1 MFLDAFGCQCRAL
14 TAVASVAKS
23 AEAKF
28 GKYYDAFIPGIKA
41 IVVATA
47 PKAGT
52 DPQVCCCRSTLIH
65 MPCFTDAD
73 SVALRARK
81 VSLYPKCVLLYTRTC
96 FALPSGFF
104 RLKGRCLVLLYL
116 PHCCAFFRS
125 TLLRCVVLLYRKLS
139 RAAFQGVSCCFTV
152 RCLVLLYR
160 KVCCVA
166 LR

>member
-1 MFLDAFGCQCRAL
+1 MTGHDMTFCLCFFFLSSVPGMFFDAFGCQCRAL

-52 DPQVCCCRSTLIH
+52 DPQVCRCRSTLIH

-73 SVALRARK
+73 SVALRARR
-81 VSLYPKCVLLYTRTC
+81 VLLYTRTC

-104 RLKGRCLVLLYL
+104 RVKGRCLVLLYL
-116 PHCCAFFRS
+116 PHCCVLCCS
-125 TLLRCVVLLYRKLS
+125 TLLIVVL
-139 RAAFQGVSCCFTV
+139 CCFTL

-160 KVCCVA
+160 KVS
-166 LR
+166 